1 MRSQNPPGRGVVFL
15 PKLPIERETPMVKL
29 LAPAKVNLF
38 LRILAQERSGYHQL
52 ETLFCRLK
60 FGDTLELERAARGI
74 DLEVEGGEIG
84 PPEENLAHRA
94 ARAFL
99 EASGHPAGVRILL
112 RKRVPVGA
120 GLGGGSSDAGA
131 TLLGL
136 AKLFPG
142 AVAGEDLLDI
152 AGSLGSDVPFF
163 LTECPM
169 AVAWGRGDRI
179 RPLPTLPE
187 APVLL
192 ALPPLEIPTSWAYG
206 RLAAERT
213 ENPPPMRPM
222 LFSQESLSSWDRV
235 AELAENDF
243 EAVMFREH
251 PSLERIR
258 DAIADAG
265 SFLTLLSGSGA
276 AIFGLFRG
284 PDTAG
289 EARGTLEGMF
299 PETRFVVTR
308 TDARSRDPRSNEGV
322 EPGVGL

>member
-1 MRSQNPPGRGVVFL
+1 
-15 PKLPIERETPMVKL
+15 MVRL

-52 ETLFCRLK
+52 ETLFCRLE

-74 DLEVEGGEIG
+74 DLEVEGAEIG

-99 EASGHPAGVRILL
+99 DASGHQAGVRILL
-112 RKRVPVGA
+112 RKQVPVRA

-163 LTECPM
+163 LTESPM
-169 AVAWGRGDRI
+169 AMAWGRGDRI
-179 RPLPTLPE
+179 RPLPALPE
-187 APVLL
+187 TPVLL
-192 ALPPLEIPTSWAYG
+192 ALPPLEIPTPWAYG
-206 RLAAERT
+206 RLAAERVR
-213 ENPPPMRPM
+213 NPPPMRPM

-243 EAVMFREH
+243 EAVVFREH

-265 SFLTLLSGSGA
+265 SFLTLLSGSGSA
-276 AIFGLFRG
+276 LFGLFLG
-284 PDTAG
+284 PGTAG
-289 EARGTLEGMF
+289 EARATLEGMF
-299 PETRFVVTR
+299 PDTRFVLTR
-308 TDARSRDPRSNEGV
+308 TESPSLNPADRG
-322 EPGVGL
+322 GG